1 MVCRPTRHR
10 RVGRHTTDA
19 SPTCR
24 PTHYRRVGRHTTDA
38 SARRPTHKRRVGRH
52 TTDASARRLTRKRR
66 EVLHTR
72 KVVYVALLFFSI
84 NFCYLLFSH
93 RKRDGKDENCGKDEN
108 KMPTPSYK
116 FELVPRLRSLKQT
129 SSTQFLSFSHIN
141 IEPPQIQKK
150 MTNK

>member
-1 MVCRPTRHR
+1 MSADTSPTRRPTHHR
-10 RVGRHTTDA
+10 RVTDVSA
-19 SPTCR
+19 DTLPTRR
-24 PTHYRRVGRHTTDA
+24 PTHY
-38 SARRPTHKRRVGRH
+38 RRVGRH

-116 FELVPRLRSLKQT
+116 FELVPRLRSFKQT
-129 SSTQFLSFSHIN
+129 SSTPFLSFSHIN
-141 IEPPQIQKK
+141 MQ
-150 MTNK
+150 TC